1 MTDDDSLVGQRIGVY
16 ELQALIGAGG
26 MGRVYRARDTRL
38 QRDVAVKV
46 LPPSVTGDSE
56 RLTRFE
62 REARMLASLNH
73 PNIGAIYGV
82 EDHPPALIL
91 ELIDGLTLADR
102 IAEGPLPI
110 PECLGLARQ
119 IAIALDAAHE
129 KNIIHRDLKP
139 ANIKVTPDGT
149 VKILDFGIAKAVNL
163 DPHGA
168 TTIAA
173 VDTRAGVVIGT
184 AAYMSPEQARGLTV
198 DKRTDIWALGAC
210 CSRCSAVSRRSPA
223 RPRPIR
229 SRPRSSASL
238 PGPRFRRHYR
248 RAFEN
253 CSGGAS
259 KRIRGN
265 GFATSATRYSSSSIG
280 GPQGPA
286 GHAAGGIS
294 SALQSPRRR
303 SLRSRPGC
311 FCPSTVGC
319 VRPPYLSRES

>member
-184 AAYMSPEQARGLTV
+184 AAYMSPEQARGMTV
-198 DKRTDIWALGAC
+198 DKRTDIWAFGCVLFEMLSGQSPFAGPTT
-210 CSRCSAVSRRSPA
+210 SDTIAATLEREPPWSSLPPTLPA
-223 RPRPIR
+223 RVRE
-229 SRPRSSASL
+229 L
-238 PGPRFRRHYR
+238 LRRCL
-248 RAFEN
+248 E
-253 CSGGAS
+253 
-259 KRIRGN
+259 RIRGN